1 MARRTYDQKLTN
13 INLWV
18 DITNYHWHRLEGEL
32 RNDLEFWSETLHAMT
47 EQDWWD
53 WVDIEP
59 SIKIQHEE
67 YFRKYPKL
75 TEDTREIY
83 TKLALGKP
91 ITRKM
96 GISKNLTAFRTLMSI
111 KDLIN
116 DINGT
121 PTVQYVKKPPQPPL
135 TPAERLFD
143 FND

>member
-32 RNDLEFWSETLHAMT
+32 RNDEEFWSETLHAMT

-67 YFRKYPKL
+67 HYRKYPKL

-121 PTVQYVKKPPQPPL
+121 PTVQYNKKQPESPL
-135 TPAERLFD
+135 SPAERLFD

>member
-32 RNDLEFWSETLHAMT
+32 RNDEEFWSETLHAMT

-67 YFRKYPKL
+67 HYRKYSKL

-121 PTVQYVKKPPQPPL
+121 PTVQYVKKQPEPPL